1 VSPSVA
7 RPYRL
12 LNVSVTV
19 DAVPLLRVV
28 RERQVVVQ
36 VVPAVK
42 ATWIPLNHK
51 VVPFRY
57 ADVNVGWVSAC
68 LVTDLVARVVDDA

>member
-1 VSPSVA
+1 VLLSVA

-19 DAVPLLRVV
+19 DAVLLLRVV
-28 RERQVVVQ
+28 RERQVVVR

-42 ATWIPLNHK
+42 ATWILLDYK
-51 VVPFRY
+51 VMPFRY
-57 ADVNVGWVSAC
+57 TNVDVG
-68 LVTDLVARVVDDA
+68 

>member
-1 VSPSVA
+1 VSLSVT

-12 LNVSVTV
+12 LNVLVIV

-42 ATWIPLNHK
+42 ATWIPLDHK
-51 VVPFRY
+51 VVPFRC
-57 ADVNVGWVSAC
+57 ANVDVG
-68 LVTDLVARVVDDA
+68 

>member
-1 VSPSVA
+1 VLLSVA

-19 DAVPLLRVV
+19 DAVLLLRVV
-28 RERQVVVQ
+28 RERQVVVR

-42 ATWIPLNHK
+42 ATWIPLDYK
-51 VVPFRY
+51 VMPFRY
-57 ADVNVGWVSAC
+57 TNVDVG
-68 LVTDLVARVVDDA
+68 

>member
-1 VSPSVA
+1 VSLSVA

-19 DAVPLLRVV
+19 NAVLLLYVV
-28 RERQVVVQ
+28 RKRQVVVR
-36 VVPAVK
+36 VVPTIK
-42 ATWIPLNHK
+42 ATWIPLDHK

-57 ADVNVGWVSAC
+57 TDVNVS
-68 LVTDLVARVVDDA
+68 